1 MADLERLQCCVAK
14 SQMERNEHVTIGIDL
29 RPLQTFMLI
38 VVADGVPRP
47 FIASMR

>member
-29 RPLQTFMLI
+29 RPLAN
-38 VVADGVPRP
+38 VHVDRGR
-47 FIASMR
+47 